1 MLAHVPKLICFG
13 NNCALRSR
21 SLTNA
26 LAAPGAAAL
35 RALRASQGRALRA
48 TVRLRMC
55 QSCFALATPERFEA
69 EAWLSRCMRKGGLRK
84 FGSKCCG
91 RSLARCRSWR
101 SAGPTRQTLN
111 RALARSL
118 AHVPKLICFGNNCAL
133 RSRSLTNALAA
144 PGAAALRAL
153 RASQGRAL
161 RATVRLRM
169 CQSCFALA
177 TPERFEA
184 EAWLSRCMRKGG
196 LRKFGSKCCGRSLA
210 RCRSWRSA
218 GPTRQTLNRAL
229 ARSLAHVPKLI
240 CFGDISTLRRR
251 SVTNVWRR

>member
-1 MLAHVPKLICFG
+1 MLCKSVPPLPGSKRVQNEPIYKRDFNTKIATIKISKRCPQG
-13 NNCALRSR
+13 QGSSALPS
-21 SLTNA
+21 
-26 LAAPGAAAL
+26 L
-35 RALRASQGRALRA
+35 RAARAKR
-48 TVRLRMC
+48 VRLYG
-55 QSCFALATPERFEA
+55 QPGFPS
-69 EAWLSRCMRKGGLRK
+69 LRV
-84 FGSKCCG
+84 
-91 RSLARCRSWR
+91 ARD
-101 SAGPTRQTLN
+101 G
-111 RALARSL
+111 SL

-184 EAWLSRCMRKGG
+184 EAWLSRCMREGG

-218 GPTRQTLNRAL
+218 GPARQTLNRAL

-251 SVTNVWRR
+251 RVTNVWRR